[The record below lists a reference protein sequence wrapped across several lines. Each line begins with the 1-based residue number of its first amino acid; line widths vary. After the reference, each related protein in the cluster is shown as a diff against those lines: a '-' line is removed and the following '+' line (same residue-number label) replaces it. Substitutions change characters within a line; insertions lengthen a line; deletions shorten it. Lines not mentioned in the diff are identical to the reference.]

1 MRSRSARA
9 KRALRRVKTVHTLA
23 WLVFASAILAIPIAT
38 ALTALTWAMWLSL
51 FVWGEVFVLVLNR
64 MRCPL
69 TAVAERYTEDRAG
82 NFDIF
87 LPEWLA
93 RNNQLIFGSAFL
105 LDELFLLLRWT
116 AG

>member
-1 MRSRSARA
+1 MFDDFQA
-9 KRALRRVKTVHTLA
+9 RRVLCRIKLVHTFA

-38 ALTALTWAMWLSL
+38 ALNALAWAIWLSL
-51 FVWGEVFVLVLNR
+51 LVWGEVLVLVINR

-69 TAVAERYTEDRAG
+69 TGVAERYTEDRAD

-93 RNNQLIFGSAFL
+93 RNNKLIFGSAFL
-105 LDELFLLLRWT
+105 FGELFLLSHWA

>member
-1 MRSRSARA
+1 MFEDVQAR
-9 KRALRRVKTVHTLA
+9 RALRRVKMFHTFA

-38 ALTALTWAMWLSL
+38 ALNALSWAMWLSL
-51 FVWGEVFVLVLNR
+51 LVWAEVFVLVINR

-69 TAVAERYTEDRAG
+69 TAVAERYTQDRAG

-105 LDELFLLLRWT
+105 MDELFLLLRWT